1 MTEGE
6 VVGRHHRLNGH
17 EFEQAPDDGE
27 AETPILGH
35 LMQRTDSLQA
45 ILMIGK
51 IEGRPRR
58 GNRG

>member
-27 AETPILGH
+27 GQGSVACFSPWGHKKSDRAEQVNKNNNKILTC
-35 LMQRTDSLQA
+35 L
-45 ILMIGK
+45 
-51 IEGRPRR
+51 
-58 GNRG
+58 